1 MIIQVAFL
9 IGSDTYFLIC
19 RRPYGE
25 LWNRLSVSCQKSKI
39 WPARLWRKL
48 RIRKRNFPS
57 SIKTSA
63 EEKIRQIRVQLEQN
77 QKTQLADLKKRTQEG
92 FAQMEDYYEKQHQ
105 RLARE
110 IYEKIIQT

>member
-1 MIIQVAFL
+1 MQEA
-9 IGSDTYFLIC
+9 
-19 RRPYGE
+19 
-25 LWNRLSVSCQKSKI
+25 
-39 WPARLWRKL
+39 LWRTMEQIISKL
-48 RIRKRNFPS
+48 SEIENMAGQIMEEAQDKKKELSQQHQNQCRKYDEQAQAQ
-57 SIKTSA
+57 A